1 MIIQVREKRAGRIE
15 EEGSDFMAGGEVPEE
30 RIVAERRLRPR
41 RGYSAEVMTW
51 VGGGEVEDLGVDY
64 RMVASTT
71 GMIESIAIIPIRLA
85 YFSGLSL
92 TISSSLDP
100 FWT

>member
-1 MIIQVREKRAGRIE
+1 MVDWLSSLGRSPTAELRRRVRILWLGVRC
-15 EEGSDFMAGGEVPEE
+15 
-30 RIVAERRLRPR
+30 IVAERRLRPR

-51 VGGGEVEDLGVDY
+51 GGGGEVEDLGFGY